1 MLATPAGLWLAA
13 LMGGVLVA
21 RLRVEDPFTSM
32 VPAAVYL
39 MLALVMAAQHAG
51 AYGFKE
57 QAGANLD

>member
-1 MLATPAGLWLAA
+1 MWLAA

-21 RLRVEDPFTSM
+21 HLRVEDPFTSM
-32 VPAAVYL
+32 VSAAVYL
-39 MLALVMAAQHAG
+39 VLTLAVAALRAG